1 MERNETS
8 YTPITV
14 DVVGLQKMLG
24 VSKNTCLRIGK
35 DANAVIRL
43 TPRRTLY
50 NVEKIKAYMDSI
62 TGDGSIQIRNNGQ

>member
-1 MERNETS
+1 MERNEAL
-8 YTPITV
+8 YNPITV

-24 VSKNTCLRIGK
+24 VSKNTCIKIGK
-35 DANAVIRL
+35 DANAIIRL

-62 TGDGSIQIRNNGQ
+62 TGNGNA